1 MKSNAT
7 TTNYFTTFLQN
18 VDLSSSYWF
27 SSRITINITFLFTNN
42 HSTHQHFVNIFVKK
56 FVSLTLLLPVLKII
70 LNLSKNNNGI

>member
-27 SSRITINITFLFTNN
+27 SSIITINITFLFINN

-56 FVSLTLLLPVLKII
+56 FVSLTLFKYENVSI
-70 LNLSKNNNGI
+70 LQNSISPIK

>member
-56 FVSLTLLLPVLKII
+56 FVFLTLFKYENVSI
-70 LNLSKNNNGI
+70 LQNSISPIK